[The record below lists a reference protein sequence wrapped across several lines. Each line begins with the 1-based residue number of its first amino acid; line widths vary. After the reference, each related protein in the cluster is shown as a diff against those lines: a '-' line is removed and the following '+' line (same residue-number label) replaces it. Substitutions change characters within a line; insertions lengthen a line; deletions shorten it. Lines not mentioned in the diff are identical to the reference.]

1 MRSTRRLL
9 WLAPILCAALIAC
22 KSVNSNLDAGAKGGG
37 DEAVQL
43 DIAVCDPGGGPH
55 SLIIDNRYLP
65 MPVGRKLV
73 LEGHE
78 GKAGVHLE
86 VTVLDQT
93 ETVAGVETRV
103 LEERESKDGQLVEV
117 SRNFFVQ
124 APDGSVCYYGE
135 DVDIFKDGALV
146 GHEGAWRAGLGGN
159 KPGIM
164 MPAHPAPGMS
174 YPNEVAPGVAE
185 DRAVITA
192 VGDKIDVPAGHFEGA
207 IRITETSPLDSG
219 KSLKVYVPDVG
230 LVVDDELLL
239 VSRK

>member
-9 WLAPILCAALIAC
+9 WLAPILCASLIAC
-22 KSVNSNLDAGAKGGG
+22 KSVNSNLNTGG
-37 DEAVQL
+37 DEARPARA
-43 DIAVCDPGGGPH
+43 DIAVCDPGGGPF
-55 SLIIDNRYLP
+55 SLTIDNRYLP
-65 MPVGRKLV
+65 MPVGKKLV
-73 LEGHE
+73 FEGHQ
-78 GKAGVHLE
+78 GTAGVRLE
-86 VTVLDQT
+86 VTVLDET

-135 DVDIFKDGALV
+135 DVDIYKDGAVV

-164 MPAHPAPGMS
+164 MPAHPALGMS

-185 DRAVITA
+185 DKAEITA
-192 VGDKIDVPAGHFEGA
+192 LGDTIDVPAGHFEGA
-207 IRITETSPLDSG
+207 LRITETSPLDSG
-219 KSLKVYVPDVG
+219 KSLKIYVQDIG

-239 VSRK
+239 VSRE